1 MSPEISPLSRPRALR
16 ALVLSVL
23 LPFFLLGGCAT
34 TSPRDPLEPMNR
46 AIYSF
51 NDGVDNVLFRP
62 VAEGYRAVLPAFVR
76 TGVSNVF
83 ANINDVL
90 IALNNLLQG
99 KFVNAIS
106 DVGRVV
112 VNTTVGIAGF
122 FDVATHFGLE
132 KHNEDFGQTLGYWG
146 VGDGPYLVLP
156 IIGPSNL
163 RDAVARVVDFKTDPI
178 TYVRSMS
185 LRNSLWGTRALS
197 QRAELLDTSKILE
210 TAALDPYEFL
220 RDAYLQRRR
229 SLIYDGA
236 PPREKDDGAAL
247 DTTPRAVASTHEPPR
262 SGGDSTLPS
271 PSGRRA
277 GDEGRDVMFTVAI
290 RDARAEAQEPL
301 APASVA
307 APAAP
312 LTQQQP
318 TLAVTPD
325 VTPKAATPATSASEP
340 QAETELPSEP
350 TAAGE
355 PAQGLEHVGQ
365 RVLRVWVLAAD

>member
-1 MSPEISPLSRPRALR
+1 M
-16 ALVLSVL
+16 
-23 LPFFLLGGCAT
+23 
-34 TSPRDPLEPMNR
+34 
-46 AIYSF
+46 
-51 NDGVDNVLFRP
+51 
-62 VAEGYRAVLPAFVR
+62 
-76 TGVSNVF
+76 
-83 ANINDVL
+83 
-90 IALNNLLQG
+90 
-99 KFVNAIS
+99 
-106 DVGRVV
+106 
-112 VNTTVGIAGF
+112 
-122 FDVATHFGLE
+122 
-132 KHNEDFGQTLGYWG
+132 
-146 VGDGPYLVLP
+146 GDGPYLVLP